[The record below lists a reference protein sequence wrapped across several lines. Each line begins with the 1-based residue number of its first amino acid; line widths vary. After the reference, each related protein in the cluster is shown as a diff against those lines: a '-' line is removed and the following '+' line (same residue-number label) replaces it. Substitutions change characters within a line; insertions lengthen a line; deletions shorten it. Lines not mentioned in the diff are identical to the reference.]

1 MGQRD
6 SKVSMVDDTTP
17 AESTP
22 ARPADVEDVAPAGAA
37 PLDIPKLLNILNS
50 EEKPHYKSDLI
61 RLYLIYNYGGIYLD
75 ASVCLF
81 TPLDW
86 VLEKINNKN
95 KIL

>member
-50 EEKPHYKSDLI
+50 EEKPHYM
-61 RLYLIYNYGGIYLD
+61 GI
-75 ASVCLF
+75 
-81 TPLDW
+81 
-86 VLEKINNKN
+86 KIAGFFRS
-95 KIL
+95 IWGE